1 MRATGSAMELS
12 ATLSALGLQR
22 YYERFVEHDLDLAML
37 RQLGTTP
44 STLRGV
50 LTRILGEV
58 VSEPHHHFVALS
70 ITRDVV
76 EVRLRRED
84 LRK

>member
-1 MRATGSAMELS
+1 MNERIVGAFLDVVLAEDVLS
-12 ATLSALGLQR
+12 AGWEKG
-22 YYERFVEHDLDLAML
+22 ERRE
-37 RQLGTTP
+37 
-44 STLRGV
+44 LRGV

>member
-1 MRATGSAMELS
+1 LYVRIIGAFLDVFLAEDVLS
-12 ATLSALGLQR
+12 AGWEKG
-22 YYERFVEHDLDLAML
+22 ERRE
-37 RQLGTTP
+37 
-44 STLRGV
+44 LRGV